1 MTRALF
7 LFFVVLLIGVFAL
20 LNWPAFT
27 APTAL
32 SLFFT
37 TVQAPLGL
45 IMLSL
50 LFILALLFTVWAIS
64 LQATTL
70 IETRRTTRELHAQ
83 RELADKAEASR
94 FVELRSFLT
103 AELLRVSQAAYE
115 SRADVLGRMDRMQ
128 DELRQSLEH
137 QSNALAA
144 TIGELDD
151 RLERGHLPPPE
162 ITNRGDPT
170 PPLRP

>member
-1 MTRALF
+1 MTRALSVF
-7 LFFVVLLIGVFAL
+7 AVLLLIGVFAL

-27 APTAL
+27 APTEL

-45 IMLSL
+45 IMLGLSFFL
-50 LFILALLFTVWAIS
+50 TLLFTTWAITM
-64 LQATTL
+64 QATTL
-70 IETRRTTRELHAQ
+70 VETRRQTRELQTQ

-103 AELLRVSQAAYE
+103 AELLRVSQASCEA
-115 SRADVLGRMDRMQ
+115 RADLLARMDRMQ
-128 DELRQSLEH
+128 DEVRLGLDQHANSL
-137 QSNALAA
+137 SA

-151 RLERGHLPPPE
+151 RIERGSMPPRE
-162 ITNRGDPT
+162 ITARGDST
-170 PPLRP
+170 PPLRR

>member
-1 MTRALF
+1 MTRALS
-7 LFFVVLLIGVFAL
+7 FFVVLLLIGVFAL

-27 APTAL
+27 APTNL

-45 IMLSL
+45 IMLGLSFFLTL
-50 LFILALLFTVWAIS
+50 LFIAWAITM
-64 LQATTL
+64 QATTL
-70 IETRRTTRELHAQ
+70 VETRRQTRELQTQ

-103 AELLRVSQAAYE
+103 AELLRVSQASYE
-115 SRADVLGRMDRMQ
+115 ARADLLARMDRMQ
-128 DELRQSLEH
+128 DEVRLGLDQHGNSL
-137 QSNALAA
+137 SA

-151 RLERGHLPPPE
+151 RIGRAGLPPPE
-162 ITNRGDPT
+162 VTA
-170 PPLRP
+170 LAEMSRPVRR